1 MRSLA
6 LVLTALASF
15 SINTT
20 FAQSIEEDLK
30 TRANN
35 LTLDLPTVP
44 TWLKIFKFEHA
55 KFTFVRIQ
63 YESYD
68 YRNRQVRGLWATD
81 FPDADLNFA
90 TQLGKFTGLDVSK
103 PIEVMRLTNPEL
115 KKHPFIYISEPGS
128 MSIKEDEVVALR
140 DYLNGGG
147 FLLVDDFWSSQWN
160 DLEEVMKRVFPDRKP
175 RELPLEHPIFHCV
188 FDLKEKPQ
196 VFNFHSFI
204 RGQSTTKVDAAKYYA
219 IEDDNGRVMA
229 LMCHNND
236 LADGWERAGEDATF
250 KREMS
255 EAKAFPMGFNIVYYA
270 LTGGKPK
277 GAEK

>member
-1 MRSLA
+1 M
-6 LVLTALASF
+6 
-15 SINTT
+15 
-20 FAQSIEEDLK
+20 
-30 TRANN
+30 
-35 LTLDLPTVP
+35 
-44 TWLKIFKFEHA
+44 
-55 KFTFVRIQ
+55 RIQ
-63 YESYD
+63 YESLG
-68 YRNRQVRGLWATD
+68 YRSGQRRHAWATD

-128 MSIKEDEVVALR
+128 MSIKEEEVLALR

-147 FLLVDDFWSSQWN
+147 FLLVDDFWGSSEWN
-160 DLEEVMKRVFPDRKP
+160 GVEEVLKKVFPDRKP

-188 FDLKEKPQ
+188 FDLKEMPQ
-196 VFNFHSFI
+196 VFSIHSFL
-204 RGQSTTKVDAAKYYA
+204 RDPRANLVDAAKYYA
-219 IEDDNGRVMA
+219 IEDHNGRVMA
-229 LMCHNND
+229 LMCHNTD

-270 LTGGKPK
+270 LTGGKVQAPK
-277 GAEK
+277 